1 MQHEGIYL
9 LSIFVD
15 CFLIMTDNTKGI
27 LYAAVTA
34 SLWGFLAIALKIA
47 VTDLSPVT
55 VVWFRFT
62 TAFIILALLTLV
74 FRRSDFNIFRR
85 PPAILFLAAF
95 FLGFNYL
102 GFISGIKFVSPS
114 SSQVF
119 IMIGPVSFA
128 LAGIVI
134 FKEQVNW
141 KHIIGFIVVILGIL
155 LFYSEQIEAL
165 AETDHKFT
173 RGMLLIFAGG
183 LSWAVFAS
191 LQKILV
197 RKYTPNQ
204 LNLFIYSFCSL
215 GFLAFAQFSSL
226 PELSGGEWLLL
237 IFLGANT
244 VIAYGSLALA
254 IKFTEANKVSVIIIL
269 NPIITFVSMAIL
281 TRLNVQWIEPE
292 SFSFLSIAGALT
304 VLTGAAIVISASRKR

>member
-1 MQHEGIYL
+1 
-9 LSIFVD
+9 
-15 CFLIMTDNTKGI
+15 MTDNTKGI

-74 FRRSDFNIFRR
+74 LRRSDFNIYKR
-85 PPAILFLAAF
+85 PPAALILAAI

-102 GFISGIKFVSPS
+102 GFISGIKYVSPS

-119 IMIGPVSFA
+119 IMIGPVTFA
-128 LAGIVI
+128 LAGIII
-134 FKEQVNW
+134 FKEHVTW
-141 KHIIGFIVVILGIL
+141 KHIVGFVVVVIGIV
-155 LFYSEQIEAL
+155 LFYTEQIEAL

-173 RGMLLIFAGG
+173 KGMLLIFGGG

-191 LQKILV
+191 LQKKLV
-197 RKYTPNQ
+197 KTYTPNQ
-204 LNLFIYSFCSL
+204 LNLFIYGFCSL
-215 GFLAFAQFSSL
+215 GFMAFAQFEKF
-226 PELSGGEWLLL
+226 PGLSGEEWILLF
-237 IFLGANT
+237 FLGANT
-244 VIAYGSLALA
+244 VVAYGSLALA

-281 TRLNVQWIEPE
+281 TRMKVSWIGPE
-292 SFSFLSIAGALT
+292 SFSVLSIAGALT
-304 VLTGAAIVISASRKR
+304 VLTGAVIVISASGKKIAFYKLNQLL

>member
-1 MQHEGIYL
+1 
-9 LSIFVD
+9 
-15 CFLIMTDNTKGI
+15 MTDNSKGI
-27 LYAAVTA
+27 LYAAITA
-34 SLWGFLAIALKIA
+34 TLWGFLAIALKIA

-74 FRRSDFNIFRR
+74 FRKSDFNIFRR
-85 PPAILFLAAF
+85 PPATLFLAAF

-102 GFISGIKFVSPS
+102 GFISGMKYVSPS

-119 IMIGPVSFA
+119 IMIGPVTFA

-141 KHIIGFIVVILGIL
+141 KHITGFIVVILGIV

-165 AETDHKFT
+165 AETDHEFT
-173 RGMLLIFAGG
+173 RGMLLILAGG

-191 LQKILV
+191 LQKTLV

-204 LNLFIYSFCSL
+204 LNLFIYSSCSL
-215 GFLAFAQFSSL
+215 GFLAFARFSYL

-237 IFLGANT
+237 TFLGANT

-281 TRLNVQWIEPE
+281 TRLNVQWIAPE

-304 VLTGAAIVISASRKR
+304 VLTGAVIVISASKKR

>member
-1 MQHEGIYL
+1 
-9 LSIFVD
+9 
-15 CFLIMTDNTKGI
+15 MTDNTKGI
-27 LYAAVTA
+27 LYAAITA
-34 SLWGFLAIALKIA
+34 TLWGFLAIALKIA

-62 TAFIILALLTLV
+62 TAFIILAVLTLV
-74 FRRSDFNIFRR
+74 FKKSDFNIFRR
-85 PPAILFLAAF
+85 PPATLFLAAF

-102 GFISGIKFVSPS
+102 GFISGIKYVSPS

-119 IMIGPVSFA
+119 IMIGPVTFA

-141 KHIIGFIVVILGIL
+141 KHITGFIVVILGIL

-173 RGMLLIFAGG
+173 RGMLLILAGG

-191 LQKILV
+191 LQKTLV

-204 LNLFIYSFCSL
+204 LNLFIYSSCSL
-215 GFLAFAQFSSL
+215 GFLAFAQFSDL

-237 IFLGANT
+237 VFLGANT

-281 TRLNVQWIEPE
+281 TRLQVQWIEPE

-304 VLTGAAIVISASRKR
+304 VLTGAVIVISASRKR